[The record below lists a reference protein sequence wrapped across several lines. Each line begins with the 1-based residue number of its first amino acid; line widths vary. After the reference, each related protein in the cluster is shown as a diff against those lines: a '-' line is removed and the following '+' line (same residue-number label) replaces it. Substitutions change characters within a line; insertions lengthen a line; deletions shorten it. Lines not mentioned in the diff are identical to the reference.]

1 MNSGRHSE
9 ASINPHLCQRFPKS
23 VTGLCHRCKGRKMLS
38 GELWPSVL
46 SGDAHATP
54 SAPLGSAGIP
64 GRGIACGEGRGPV
77 AVASAKRT
85 KSSIITS
92 PAARSSCVERIASA
106 RPLGTQ
112 PLYRLTVLRLLCA
125 LSVPALLCLSLPE
138 ISWKLEAANM
148 NFSNKMAIL
157 HSCLQTFHNV

>member
-1 MNSGRHSE
+1 MQRRALADHVADGAE
-9 ASINPHLCQRFPKS
+9 APREEQREK
-23 VTGLCHRCKGRKMLS
+23 RD

-46 SGDAHATP
+46 SGDAHATH
-54 SAPLGSAGIP
+54 SAGIP
-64 GRGIACGEGRGPV
+64 GRGIAYGDGCGPV
-77 AVASAKRT
+77 AVASAKRA

-92 PAARSSCVERIASA
+92 PAARSSGMERIASA

-112 PLYRLTVLRLLCA
+112 PRYRLTVLRLLCA
-125 LSVPALLCLSLPE
+125 LSVPALLCLSQPE

-157 HSCLQTFHNV
+157 HSCLQTLHNV